1 MSDVKAPSNFIRQI
15 IDRDLAEGK
24 NDGRVVTRY
33 EDVCDG
39 Y

>member
-1 MSDVKAPSNFIRQI
+1 MRWPRMPLNPRITDWN
-15 IDRDLAEGK
+15 
-24 NDGRVVTRY
+24 GRVVTRY